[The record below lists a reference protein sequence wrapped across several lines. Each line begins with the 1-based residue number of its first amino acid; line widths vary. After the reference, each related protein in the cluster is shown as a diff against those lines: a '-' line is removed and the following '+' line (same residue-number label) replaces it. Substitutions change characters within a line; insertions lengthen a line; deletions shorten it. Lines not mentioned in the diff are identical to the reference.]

1 MRKSL
6 ILVILV
12 LAASACVAAPVFA
25 LRATAGLTQGW
36 TSAQTQTPPN
46 PPPAGDARAGGARE
60 GGRRG
65 VDSGPALRPDEVQ
78 DVVDGWEMT
87 TAERTLELSE
97 QQYVPFIQNLRK
109 LQEVRRRHLMQ
120 RQRVLGQLRQATNQ
134 QPPLDDAT
142 LEARLKQFDDF
153 EKQSYQNIQTAQ
165 AALDAVL
172 TVRQRARFRLVQ
184 EQIERQKLQLVARV
198 MRAGGPGK

>member
-6 ILVILV
+6 LLLV
-12 LAASACVAAPVFA
+12 LMLATPAGPSA
-25 LRATAGLTQGW
+25 QSW
-36 TSAQTQTPPN
+36 TSPQAQTPPQT
-46 PPPAGDARAGGARE
+46 PPRGDARQGGARE
-60 GGRRG
+60 AGRRA
-65 VDSGPALRPDEVQ
+65 VESGPALRADEVQ
-78 DVVDGWEMT
+78 NVVDGWEMT
-87 TAERTLELSE
+87 TAERMLELSE
-97 QQYVPFIQNLRK
+97 QQYAPFIQNLRK

-120 RQRVLGQLRQATNQ
+120 RQRVLGALRQAANQ
-134 QPPLDDAT
+134 QPPLDDAA
-142 LEARLKQFDDF
+142 LEGRLKQFDDF

>member
-6 ILVILV
+6 ILLV
-12 LAASACVAAPVFA
+12 LM
-25 LRATAGLTQGW
+25 LATAAG
-36 TSAQTQTPPN
+36 TSAQSWTSPQAQTPPQT
-46 PPPAGDARAGGARE
+46 PPGGNARQGAARE
-60 GGRRG
+60 GGRRPIE
-65 VDSGPALRPDEVQ
+65 SGPALRADEVQ

-87 TAERTLELSE
+87 TAERMLELSE

-120 RQRVLGQLRQATNQ
+120 RQRVLGALRQATNQ
-134 QPPLDDAT
+134 QPPLDDAA
-142 LEARLKQFDDF
+142 LDVRLKQFDEF

>member
-6 ILVILV
+6 VLLV
-12 LAASACVAAPVFA
+12 LMVAASAGMSA
-25 LRATAGLTQGW
+25 QSW
-36 TSAQTQTPPN
+36 TTPQTQTPPQT
-46 PPPAGDARAGGARE
+46 PPRGEARQGGARE
-60 GGRRG
+60 AGRRG
-65 VDSGPALRPDEVQ
+65 VDSGPALRADEVQ

-87 TAERTLELSE
+87 TAQRMLELSE
-97 QQYVPFIQNLRK
+97 QQYAPFIQNLRK

-120 RQRVLGQLRQATNQ
+120 RQRVLGALRQAANQ
-134 QPPLDDAT
+134 QPPLDDAA
-142 LEARLKQFDDF
+142 LEVRLKQFDEF
-153 EKQSYQNIQTAQ
+153 EKQSYQNVQSAQ